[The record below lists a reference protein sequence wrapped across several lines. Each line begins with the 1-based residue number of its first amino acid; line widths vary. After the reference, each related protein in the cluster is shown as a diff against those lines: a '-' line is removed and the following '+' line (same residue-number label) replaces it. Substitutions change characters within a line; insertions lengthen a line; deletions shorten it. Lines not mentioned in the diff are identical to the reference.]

1 MSALSPDQEASIAR
15 IGIMQEAF
23 YDLAKRLIQGGIT
36 PHELTQ
42 AIASFVALSILQ
54 SYGGSPYAKT
64 CLDEFFQLVSSA
76 VEAGNSRMQQG
87 AIQ

>member
-1 MSALSPDQEASIAR
+1 MSAPLTDDEAEYAR
-15 IGIMQEAF
+15 IRIIQEAF
-23 YDLAKRLIQGGIT
+23 YDLPKGLIQGGIT
-36 PHELTQ
+36 PHQLTQ
-42 AIASFVALSILQ
+42 AIAGFVALSILQ

-76 VEAGNSRMQQG
+76 VEAGSRCMQQR